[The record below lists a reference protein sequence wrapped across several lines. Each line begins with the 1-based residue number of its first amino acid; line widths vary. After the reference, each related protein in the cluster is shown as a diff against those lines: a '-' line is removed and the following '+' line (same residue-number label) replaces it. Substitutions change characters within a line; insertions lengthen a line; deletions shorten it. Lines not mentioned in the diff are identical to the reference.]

1 MSEPAPADLG
11 RKVSRGIAWNLI
23 GAVTSNA
30 VRILVL
36 LALGRLLGP
45 AETGLVAKAM
55 TVLLFCSAL
64 RDLGLGSALVQH
76 PNPTEDHQRTA
87 FTVGLA
93 LSVAL
98 GAGLILGAGALA
110 DAYRSPELTPMLR
123 VLAALVVVRGL
134 ATVATGLCKRALD
147 FRTLT
152 MADTLGYLAGSA
164 TSVLCALAGLGAWSL
179 IIGYL
184 LETALATGLLLR
196 KFGGELRPG
205 FSLPAFRE
213 LWRFGSGETVQTLAS
228 VVATQGD
235 YVVVGREL
243 GAAPLGYYQRAYELA
258 RFPATAFSGVVGSVL
273 FPAFSRLQDDRAE
286 LGRAFSRALYATAI
300 LLLPASVVLIAL
312 APEVIRVALGPAWQG
327 AVLPFRIMCVGMLVR
342 TTYKIG
348 ALVARARGDVYGVA
362 ATQVIYAITIVGGAW
377 LGVRWGTAGVAAT
390 TTFAIWSL
398 FGTLTW
404 LGLRHVD
411 LTWRHLAELHLTP
424 ALLAL
429 AAGAAAVAFA
439 LPLRAM
445 ATPAALTLATA
456 VAAAGLAFA
465 LALTFL
471 HHRQR
476 HAPSD
481 EWRWL
486 LGQWHSL
493 GEKLRKRLRR
503 RSKALA

>member
-1 MSEPAPADLG
+1 MSEPAPSELG
-11 RKVSRGIAWNLI
+11 GKVSRGIAWNLI
-23 GAVTSNA
+23 GAVASN
-30 VRILVL
+30 VMRLLVL
-36 LALGRLLGP
+36 FMLGRLLAP
-45 AETGLVAKAM
+45 AEIGLVAKAM
-55 TVLLFCSAL
+55 TVLVLCSAL

-76 PNPTEDHQRTA
+76 PSPTEDHQRTA

-98 GAGLILGAGALA
+98 GAGLILGAGLLA
-110 DAYRSPELTPMLR
+110 EAYRSPELAPMLR

-134 ATVATGLCKRALD
+134 AMVATGMCKRALD

-152 MADTLGYLAGSA
+152 MADTLGYLVGSA
-164 TSVLCALAGLGAWSL
+164 ASVLLALAGVGAWSL

-184 LETALATGLLLR
+184 FETALATTLLLR
-196 KFGGELRPG
+196 KFGGALRPG

-213 LWRFGSGETVQTLAS
+213 LWRFGAGETVQTLAS
-228 VVATQGD
+228 VIATQGD
-235 YVVVGREL
+235 YMVVGREL

-258 RFPATAFSGVVGSVL
+258 RFPATVFSSVVGSVL

-300 LLLPASVVLIAL
+300 VLLPASVVLIML
-312 APEVIRVALGPAWQG
+312 APEVIRVVLGPSWQG
-327 AVLPFRIMCVGMLVR
+327 AVLPFRIMCLGMMVR
-342 TTYKIG
+342 TTYKLG

-362 ATQVIYAITIVGGAW
+362 LTQVFYAATILGGAW

-390 TTFAIWSL
+390 TTFAIWTL

-411 LTWRHLAELHLTP
+411 LGWRHLARLHLTP
-424 ALLAL
+424 ALLAT
-429 AAGAAAVAFA
+429 AAGVAALAFA
-439 LPLRAM
+439 LPLRAL
-445 ATPAALTLATA
+445 ATPALLTLATA
-456 VAAAGLAFA
+456 GAAAALAFA
-465 LALTFL
+465 LAFAML

-486 LGQWHSL
+486 LTQWHAL
-493 GEKLRKRLRR
+493 GKKLGKRLRR
-503 RSKALA
+503 R